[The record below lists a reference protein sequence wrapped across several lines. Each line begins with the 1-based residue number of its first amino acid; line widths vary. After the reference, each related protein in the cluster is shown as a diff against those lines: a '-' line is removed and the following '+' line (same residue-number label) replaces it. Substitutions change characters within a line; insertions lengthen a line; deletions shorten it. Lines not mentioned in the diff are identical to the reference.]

1 MDRPYIFCHMMMSL
15 DGKIMGSYM
24 NTPEG
29 AAAGDVFYKQLT
41 SCSFKNLLKYIILC
55 SFFTLQLEVKFK
67 SRKILSFF

>member
-24 NTPEG
+24 NIPEG

-41 SCSFKNLLKYIILC
+41 FCSFKKC

>member
-29 AAAGDVFYKQLT
+29 TAAGDVFYKQLT
-41 SCSFKNLLKYIILC
+41 SCSFKKPPEIYHSL
-55 SFFTLQLEVKFK
+55 FFFHSTT
-67 SRKILSFF
+67 